1 MPRPPER
8 RLETDTPGRPG
19 AECVPGGVR
28 FTLPSVH
35 AERVELCLFDE
46 RDRETDRLGLPG
58 RSGEVWHGLLPGAG
72 PGLRYG
78 WRVHGPWRPL
88 EGHRFNPNKLLVD
101 PWARHLDGS
110 VHWDPALYGHVL
122 DGPEADL
129 DFDPRDSAPFVPRGV
144 VAEPA
149 AEREGRRPGRPNVP
163 WSELVVWEVHVRGA
177 TMRHPEVAP
186 GRRGT
191 YAGLAS
197 DPVLRHLDR
206 LGVTAVELLPVFPFA
221 DETHLVRR
229 GLTNYWGYN
238 PYAFFTPEP
247 RYATSDPVA
256 EFKAMVNR
264 FHQAGI
270 EVWLDVVYNHTAEG
284 DELGPTLGFRGL
296 DNALWYVPAG
306 PDRRRYADWAGTGNV
321 LAAFHPEVTRLIVA
335 SLRHWVEE
343 MGVDGFRFD
352 LAGALARDAGG
363 FRPDAPLFAAIAAEP
378 ALAGVKL
385 IAEPWDATAEGSAPG
400 RFPAP
405 WAEWNDRYRDAV
417 RRFWRGDED
426 ARGEAATRL
435 AGSQDRFAP
444 RGARASI
451 NYVAVHDGFSLR
463 DALSYARRH
472 NEANGEEGRD
482 GNAHEVSWNHGV
494 EGPSGDPGIEAVR
507 DRQVRNLLAT
517 LLLSKGVPLLAAGDE
532 FGRTHGGNNNP
543 YCQDNPTGWLDW
555 SEADPGLADFCARL
569 VWLRHSRPDLCDAGF
584 YIGEPARPGAR
595 PDLLW
600 WHPDGRTMAEGD
612 WRGKGGLGFL
622 LGESPPLL
630 VLLNPSPEP
639 LSFILPGEAE
649 AGAGRWQVRIAS
661 ADALEGPD
669 DHGLG
674 LPPFSLAVL
683 VREKD
688 R

>member
-1 MPRPPER
+1 MPRPPAR
-8 RLETDTPGRPG
+8 GLEAATPGRPG

-46 RDRETDRLGLPG
+46 RGRETDRLGLPG
-58 RSGEVWHGLLPGAG
+58 RSDGRWHGLLPGAG

-101 PWARHLDGS
+101 PWARRLEGG
-110 VHWDPALYGHVL
+110 VRWDPALYGHVYN
-122 DGPEADL
+122 GAGADL
-129 DFDPRDSAPFVPRGV
+129 DFDTRDSAPFVPRGA
-144 VAEPA
+144 VAPSPA
-149 AEREGRRPGRPNVP
+149 EMTDGRPARPAVP
-163 WSELVVWEVHVRGA
+163 WSDLLIWEVHVGGGTRQ
-177 TMRHPEVAP
+177 HPEVDP
-186 GRRGT
+186 PLRGT
-191 YAGLAS
+191 YLGLAS

-247 RYATSDPVA
+247 RYAVADPVV
-256 EFKAMVNR
+256 EFRQMVDR
-264 FHQAGI
+264 FHRAGI
-270 EVWLDVVYNHTAEG
+270 EVLLDVVYNHTAEG
-284 DELGPTLGFRGL
+284 DELGPTLGLRGI
-296 DNALWYVPAG
+296 DNTLWYVPAG

-321 LAAFHPEVTRLIVA
+321 LAAFHPEVTGLIVD
-335 SLRHWVEE
+335 SLRYWVEE

-352 LAGALARDAGG
+352 LAGALVRDAGG
-363 FRPDAPLFAAIAAEP
+363 FRPDAPLLAAIADEP
-378 ALAGVKL
+378 GLAGIKL
-385 IAEPWDATAEGSAPG
+385 IAEPWDATAEGYAPG

-417 RRFWRGDED
+417 RHLWRGDED
-426 ARGEAATRL
+426 ARAEAATRL
-435 AGSQDRFAP
+435 GGSQDRFTS
-444 RGARASI
+444 RDARASI

-463 DALSYARRH
+463 DAVSYARRH
-472 NEANGEEGRD
+472 NEANDEGNRD

-494 EGPSGDPGIEAVR
+494 EGSSDDPRIEAIR

-517 LLLSKGVPLLAAGDE
+517 VLLSKGIPLLAAGDE
-532 FGRTHGGNNNP
+532 LGRTHGGNNNP

-555 SEADPGLADFCARL
+555 SEADPGLVDFCARL
-569 VWLRHSRPDLCDAGF
+569 VWLRHSRPDLSSAGF
-584 YIGEPARPGAR
+584 YTGRPPRTGDR

-600 WHPDGRTMAEGD
+600 WHPDGRVMTEGD

-630 VLLNPSPEP
+630 VLLNPSPES
-639 LSFILPGEAE
+639 LACTLPGEAE
-649 AGAGRWQVRIAS
+649 AGTGRWQVRITS
-661 ADALEGPD
+661 AEGIEGSIAPRLE
-669 DHGLG
+669 

-683 VREKD
+683 VRERD

>member
-1 MPRPPER
+1 MHRPPER

-19 AECVPGGVR
+19 AECVPDGVR
-28 FTLPSVH
+28 FTLPSIH
-35 AERVELCLFDE
+35 AEGVELCLFDE
-46 RDRETDRLGLPG
+46 RDRETDRLSLPG

-101 PWARHLDGS
+101 PWARRLEGR
-110 VHWDPALYGHVL
+110 VRWDPALYGHVL

-144 VAEPA
+144 VAESA
-149 AEREGRRPGRPNVP
+149 AGREGRRPGRPNVP

-186 GRRGT
+186 GQRGT

-238 PYAFFTPEP
+238 PYAFFTPES
-247 RYATSDPVA
+247 RYASADPVA
-256 EFKAMVNR
+256 EFKAMVDR

-352 LAGALARDAGG
+352 LAGALVRDAGG
-363 FRPDAPLFAAIAAEP
+363 FRPDAPLFAAITAEP

-385 IAEPWDATAEGSAPG
+385 IAEPWDATAEGYAPG

-426 ARGEAATRL
+426 ARAEAAARL

-444 RGARASI
+444 RDARAGV
-451 NYVAVHDGFSLR
+451 NYVAIHDGFSLR
-463 DALSYARRH
+463 DTVSYARRH
-472 NEANGEEGRD
+472 NEANGDEGRD

-494 EGPSGDPGIEAVR
+494 EGPSGEPRIEAVR
-507 DRQVRNLLAT
+507 DRQVRNLLAS

-555 SEADPGLADFCARL
+555 SNVDSGLVDSCARL

-584 YIGEPARPGAR
+584 YTGEPVRPDAR
-595 PDLLW
+595 PDILW
-600 WHPDGRTMAEGD
+600 WHPDGRTMVEGD
-612 WRGKGGLGFL
+612 WREKGGLGFL
-622 LGESPPLL
+622 LGEFPPLL

-639 LSFILPGEAE
+639 LTCSLPGEAE
-649 AGAGRWQVRIAS
+649 AGTGHWQVRITS
-661 ADALEGPD
+661 AGGIEGAVAPRF
-669 DHGLG
+669 G